1 MNLTQPASSSSAFLR
16 LRDAKARELDQSI
29 PRGKRK
35 RAKLAILGATVK
47 FPRETEAQRFA
58 RLEPVLFAGLRAP
71 SARLSP
77 EEKREAVERGS
88 TR

>member
-16 LRDAKARELDQSI
+16 KHSAIVRALNRSL
-29 PRGKRK
+29 PRGKRA
-35 RAKLAILGATVK
+35 RAKLIERGATVK

-71 SARLSP
+71 SVGGG
-77 EEKREAVERGS
+77 E
-88 TR
+88 